1 MEAGPFHLLLPGV
14 PGVTSRG
21 YLGYCSQVLFRCG
34 GQWGVFD
41 TGHQSDRHLLIAAL
55 AEKGLAP
62 ADIGLV
68 VLSHL
73 HFDHSLNLPIFPR
86 ARVYL
91 SQAELDYAQAVTDGR
106 LVDHSEP
113 DHWRELLA
121 GRELVV
127 CGEALDLPDGL
138 RLERYPGH
146 TPGCLALLHPASR
159 TAVCG
164 DAIKNAW
171 EAVERGGRHG
181 PGRPGPSRATSRGFG
196 AGPRCSCPGMTS
208 PFRLE
213 QGDVTTWRPWLEGP
227 RHSSTPN
234 PRASGSRAVPAGR
247 SGRRNREAIEALEKS
262 QPETRRGRD
271 MKKLSV
277 IAVALCLAGF
287 LTVAQ
292 ARPRPSMS

>member
-1 MEAGPFHLLLPGV
+1 M
-14 PGVTSRG
+14 RG
-21 YLGYCSQVLFRCG
+21 GSG
-34 GQWGVFD
+34 GFST

-171 EAVERGGRHG
+171 EAVSGEAAMALVGQDQ
-181 PGRPGPSRATSRGFG
+181 SRASIARLLERAAVFV
-196 AGPRCSCPGMTS
+196 PGHDS

-213 QGDVTTWRPWLEGP
+213 QGDVTYLAPLSWKVRATLYPEPREQVVLALSRP
-227 RHSSTPN
+227 
-234 PRASGSRAVPAGR
+234 AAPAAGT
-247 SGRRNREAIEALEKS
+247 A
-262 QPETRRGRD
+262 
-271 MKKLSV
+271 KL
-277 IAVALCLAGF
+277 
-287 LTVAQ
+287 
-292 ARPRPSMS
+292 